1 MATLRK
7 MSGNEMDNALRDK
20 VGNIMN
26 NIAFTTGEKVHLEWQ
41 HSTDGYNLYLNGMVS
56 RENAIL
62 PFNLETKKE
71 LYMHLTTY
79 SNALVYV
86 YAKRRM
92 DNKYSISQGPRGTA

>member
-41 HSTDGYNLYLNGMVS
+41 HST
-56 RENAIL
+56 A
-62 PFNLETKKE
+62 
-71 LYMHLTTY
+71 LT
-79 SNALVYV
+79 AGFIIAADVF
-86 YAKRRM
+86 
-92 DNKYSISQGPRGTA
+92 